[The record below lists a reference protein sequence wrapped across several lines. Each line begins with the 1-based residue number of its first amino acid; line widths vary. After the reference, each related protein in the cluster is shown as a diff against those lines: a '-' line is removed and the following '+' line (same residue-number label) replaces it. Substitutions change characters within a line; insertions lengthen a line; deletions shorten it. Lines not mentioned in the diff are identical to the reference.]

1 MKCTWLETHAECVID
16 ALWGEVPEQHPLWA
30 HLHACAECAST
41 FQDLM
46 DTVDTLQRLP
56 WADPPRIVYIHP
68 ATVRQSRQWERW
80 LTGAMVLLG
89 MVLGIVVFH
98 GWQRTYTREQIAV
111 AVQQA
116 IAAQQTQIE
125 QTCAAMVQQSL
136 RRIEAQ
142 WQAEHQQI
150 YELLQHRFMDYDT
163 QLVNL
168 QNRLERVHRRQQYFW
183 QQTQEKLNSLLQAS
197 YQNQ

>member
-1 MKCTWLETHAECVID
+1 MKCTWLETHAEFVID
-16 ALWGEVPEQHPLWA
+16 ALWGEVPEQHPLWS
-30 HLHACAECAST
+30 HLHTCTECAST
-41 FQDLM
+41 FQDLV

-56 WADPPRIVYIHP
+56 WAEPPRIVYIHP
-68 ATVRQSRQWERW
+68 GSVRRTRRWERW
-80 LTGAMVLLG
+80 LTGGMVLLG
-89 MVLGIVVFH
+89 MVLGVVVFY
-98 GWQRTYTREQIAV
+98 GWQRTYVRDQITTAV
-111 AVQQA
+111 HQA
-116 IAAQQTQIE
+116 IAAQQAQIE
-125 QTCAAMVQQSL
+125 QTCATMVQQSL
-136 RRIEAQ
+136 RRIEVQ